1 MQFVWDEAKRIS
13 NLEKHGLDFADAHR
27 VFAGALIVLEDMRES
42 YGEQRMI
49 GLGMLD
55 SLVVVVVHLE
65 DDNTIRVVSM
75 RGGTKRETAL
85 YFQQLY

>member
-27 VFAGALIVLEDMRES
+27 VFAGAMIVFEDTRES

>member
-13 NLEKHGLDFADAHR
+13 NLEKHGLDFADAYR
-27 VFAGALIVLEDMRES
+27 VFAGAMIVFEDMRES
-42 YGEQRMI
+42 YCEQRMI

>member
-27 VFAGALIVLEDMRES
+27 VLAGAMIVFEDMRES

>member
-27 VFAGALIVLEDMRES
+27 VFAGAMIVFEDMRES
-42 YGEQRMI
+42 YGQHRMI

-55 SLVVVVVHLE
+55 SLVIVHLE

-85 YFQQLY
+85 YFQQLH

>member
-27 VFAGALIVLEDMRES
+27 VFAGAMIVFEDMHES
-42 YGEQRMI
+42 YGQHRMI

-55 SLVVVVVHLE
+55 SLVVVVHLE

-85 YFQQLY
+85 YFQQLH

>member
-13 NLEKHGLDFADAHR
+13 NLEKHGLHFADAHR
-27 VFAGALIVLEDMRES
+27 VFAGAMIVFEDMRES

-65 DDNTIRVVSM
+65 DDNTIRVVSR